1 MPALPPKLGKNPTPE
16 EVENYREQLE
26 EFQKVLAE
34 KEKAQ
39 KVTAKEQ
46 EEREAENTRSQ
57 ARLEKWKQQLTI
69 DSEKLEEEREGFG
82 AQRERLDIDL
92 EKLKI
97 DTKTQETQKK
107 ELEEWEKTLK
117 VEQAKID
124 AMKEEGLPP
133 TGGIDPAII
142 IQQKQ
147 LLEKCFTQNQATTNL
162 VARQLKLE
170 EQREIREKEKE
181 KKEEEKEKLKMA
193 TGKGFKPPS
202 FRGVQGERPEA
213 HILRAEDWMDAS
225 NPTMEE
231 KQKIKN
237 FRLTLDHHAREW
249 YDTADCK
256 GTWKD
261 LKLGFS
267 RYFSTQGRSVY
278 NLHERWKMFKFNPQ
292 TDDIEEFVRNVQET
306 ATQLNYGNEA
316 VANMI
321 KTCMPM
327 DMYTSLYEVTDLEK
341 IISKVRDIYAR
352 PVTKSTESTT
362 ATPAAV
368 PSATPFSAM
377 QGMSAEQYMY
387 LQSQGG
393 ENKQKP
399 FKPYVTPQGRGR
411 SRGRGR
417 GGRGRGRG
425 RGGSQENRFQG
436 RGQFSFRGSWQP
448 RGARGRGQRFD
459 KSPNVKKPRVNAK
472 TPNQDKDRCL
482 KCKEFGHWVRDCPQ
496 NQKIIIMDK
505 EMEPLLNKNLFQVQ
519 LTTTCTL

>member
-107 ELEEWEKTLK
+107 GWMLPTLPWK
-117 VEQAKID
+117 
-124 AMKEEGLPP
+124 
-133 TGGIDPAII
+133 
-142 IQQKQ
+142 
-147 LLEKCFTQNQATTNL
+147 
-162 VARQLKLE
+162 
-170 EQREIREKEKE
+170 
-181 KKEEEKEKLKMA
+181 
-193 TGKGFKPPS
+193 
-202 FRGVQGERPEA
+202 
-213 HILRAEDWMDAS
+213 
-225 NPTMEE
+225 
-231 KQKIKN
+231 KIKN

-256 GTWKD
+256 GIWKD

-306 ATQLNYGNEA
+306 AT
-316 VANMI
+316 
-321 KTCMPM
+321 
-327 DMYTSLYEVTDLEK
+327 
-341 IISKVRDIYAR
+341 
-352 PVTKSTESTT
+352 
-362 ATPAAV
+362 
-368 PSATPFSAM
+368 
-377 QGMSAEQYMY
+377 
-387 LQSQGG
+387 
-393 ENKQKP
+393 
-399 FKPYVTPQGRGR
+399 
-411 SRGRGR
+411 
-417 GGRGRGRG
+417 
-425 RGGSQENRFQG
+425 
-436 RGQFSFRGSWQP
+436 
-448 RGARGRGQRFD
+448 
-459 KSPNVKKPRVNAK
+459 
-472 TPNQDKDRCL
+472 
-482 KCKEFGHWVRDCPQ
+482 
-496 NQKIIIMDK
+496 
-505 EMEPLLNKNLFQVQ
+505 
-519 LTTTCTL
+519 

>member
-1 MPALPPKLGKNPTPE
+1 
-16 EVENYREQLE
+16 
-26 EFQKVLAE
+26 
-34 KEKAQ
+34 
-39 KVTAKEQ
+39 
-46 EEREAENTRSQ
+46 
-57 ARLEKWKQQLTI
+57 
-69 DSEKLEEEREGFG
+69 
-82 AQRERLDIDL
+82 
-92 EKLKI
+92 
-97 DTKTQETQKK
+97 
-107 ELEEWEKTLK
+107 
-117 VEQAKID
+117 
-124 AMKEEGLPP
+124 
-133 TGGIDPAII
+133 
-142 IQQKQ
+142 
-147 LLEKCFTQNQATTNL
+147 
-162 VARQLKLE
+162 
-170 EQREIREKEKE
+170 
-181 KKEEEKEKLKMA
+181 
-193 TGKGFKPPS
+193 
-202 FRGVQGERPEA
+202 
-213 HILRAEDWMDAS
+213 MDAS

-368 PSATPFSAM
+368 PSATPFSAI

-399 FKPYVTPQGRGR
+399 FKPLCHTP
-411 SRGRGR
+411 
-417 GGRGRGRG
+417 
-425 RGGSQENRFQG
+425 
-436 RGQFSFRGSWQP
+436 
-448 RGARGRGQRFD
+448 GQR
-459 KSPNVKKPRVNAK
+459 
-472 TPNQDKDRCL
+472 
-482 KCKEFGHWVRDCPQ
+482 
-496 NQKIIIMDK
+496 
-505 EMEPLLNKNLFQVQ
+505 
-519 LTTTCTL
+519 